1 MAPLAPKLSVDST
14 NSENG
19 INAVLLGPPGSGKG
33 TQAPKLR
40 DRYGV
45 CHLGTGDM
53 LRAEVASG
61 SQLGAELKDKMK
73 KGELISDEIV
83 VSMIERNL
91 DTPACKN
98 GFLLDGF
105 PRTITQ
111 AEKLDYML
119 EKRRKDLDAVVEFG
133 IDDDLLIRRITGRLF
148 HLASGRSY
156 HEEFYP
162 PKVPMKDDITGE
174 PLVKRQD
181 DNPKALKERL
191 TLYHNYTKPLVE
203 YYSRRGIHHR
213 IDASR
218 TASQVFEDINLIFAK
233 AKSISERLGSF

>member
-91 DTPACKN
+91 DI
-98 GFLLDGF
+98 LLLAKMVSFWMDF
-105 PRTITQ
+105 HAQLHRL
-111 AEKLDYML
+111 K
-119 EKRRKDLDAVVEFG
+119 KRKGLDAVVEFG

-174 PLVKRQD
+174 LLVKRQD

-233 AKSISERLGSF
+233 AKSKDLVMFI